1 MCGRGR
7 RNLRNGVAD
16 SESNAIRHGVATEP
30 AGPRDWS
37 TIRGSLESP
46 IGLEQ
51 LRTPRPRAV
60 GRSLSPDS
68 SRRADVLRAGDRT
81 TVRCAPSPVRGG
93 RQPLLPLR
101 RSSHRR
107 RPATAR
113 ALSRRRRLVRGE
125 PAPRLVRPRVWRHT
139 AAPPPGATFCA
150 AGRPIGSGSG
160 RRGRSVP
167 GGHPGHPLGNAST
180 EAGGRLAGGT
190 YRSTAPT
197 RCRHR
202 HGPSLWTGKPPPPRP
217 DPSRDRR
224 PARRRRPRRSHGS
237 VGGVADRDDFRS
249 SWIRGGRSAS
259 SLLRPGHEWVTGSVG
274 RNQRFRHTFRPTE
287 RL

>member
-1 MCGRGR
+1 
-7 RNLRNGVAD
+7 
-16 SESNAIRHGVATEP
+16 P
-30 AGPRDWS
+30 A
-37 TIRGSLESP
+37 SP
-46 IGLEQ
+46 
-51 LRTPRPRAV
+51 
-60 GRSLSPDS
+60 
-68 SRRADVLRAGDRT
+68 SR
-81 TVRCAPSPVRGG
+81 VRGG

-125 PAPRLVRPRVWRHT
+125 PAPRLVRPRVCRHT

-202 HGPSLWTGKPPPPRP
+202 HGPSLWTGKRSEEHTSELQ
-217 DPSRDRR
+217 SREKLVCR
-224 PARRRRPRRSHGS
+224 
-237 VGGVADRDDFRS
+237 
-249 SWIRGGRSAS
+249 
-259 SLLRPGHEWVTGSVG
+259 LLLEKKKETTYVHNP
-274 RNQRFRHTFRPTE
+274 
-287 RL
+287 